1 MIAESDGA
9 PPGVFDRYDPGMVRR
24 SLIAALFVLLP
35 ATAMAAAP
43 SRLDEAQVRA
53 FVSRQSKAW
62 NAGDLEGFYAL
73 FTPDAVFSDSA
84 RAPDGEVFP
93 YGSSGLSEAKAQS
106 QRALA
111 GAKAHETTT
120 IRSVA
125 IARDGGSAR
134 VVSREV
140 SVITAHGRT
149 RRSCAERVQTIVA
162 TPKGLR
168 SKGQADSIVRC
179 R

>member
-1 MIAESDGA
+1 
-9 PPGVFDRYDPGMVRR
+9 MVRR
-24 SLIAALFVLLP
+24 PLLVALLILLP
-35 ATAMAAAP
+35 VAATAAP

-73 FTPDAVFSDSA
+73 FTPDAVFSDAA

-93 YGSSGLSEAKAQS
+93 YGSSSLSQAKAQS

-111 GAKAHETTT
+111 GARAHETTT

-125 IARDGGSAR
+125 IARDGASAK

-162 TPKGLR
+162 TRKGLR